1 MQNPVDKSIDMNK
14 GMPLPSEAQLLTA
27 NPWKLQEIWDQI
39 KGYDS
44 IFGNDYMRSQVT
56 YMDQFL
62 QPDTV
67 VIELDGGIILLTH
80 IIQGLRCEVHMIFW
94 DHKLSARQELL
105 NELLIWAFI
114 TFDLYRIETFV
125 ASYARSVMR
134 FIEKKMGFTYE
145 GTMRNRII
153 HRGLPTNLKVY
164 SILRE
169 EVLDGS

>member
-1 MQNPVDKSIDMNK
+1 MNNHI
-14 GMPLPSEAQLLTA
+14 PLPGGVKLLTA
-27 NPWKLQEIWDQI
+27 NPWKLKEIWDRI

-44 IFGNDYMRSQVT
+44 IFGNDYMRSEVT
-56 YMDQFL
+56 YMGQFL

-67 VIELDGGIILLTH
+67 VLEMAGGIILLTH
-80 IIQGLRCEVHMIFW
+80 IVHGLRCEVHFIFW
-94 DHKLSARQELL
+94 DHKLSPKRELF
-105 NELLIWAFI
+105 NELLIWTFL

-134 FIEKKMGFTYE
+134 FVEKKMGFTYE

-153 HRGLPTNLKVY
+153 HRGVPANLKVY